1 MGTIRDTVLELS
13 PVAGRYAAA
22 TGGDVL
28 IAATNSNWGA
38 YALAACLALVSGDRT
53 LLSTLDIVR
62 IIEVCAQAGA
72 IDGISSRP
80 EPKVDGTPA
89 EMNAW
94 ILSLMQTVIEAALR
108 CEEGR

>member
-1 MGTIRDTVLELS
+1 M
-13 PVAGRYAAA
+13 
-22 TGGDVL
+22 
-28 IAATNSNWGA
+28 
-38 YALAACLALVSGDRT
+38 VSGDRT